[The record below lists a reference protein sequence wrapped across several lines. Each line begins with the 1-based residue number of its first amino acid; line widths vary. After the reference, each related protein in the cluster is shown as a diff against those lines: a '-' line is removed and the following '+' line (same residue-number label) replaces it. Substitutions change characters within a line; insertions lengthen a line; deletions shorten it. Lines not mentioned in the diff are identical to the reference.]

1 MGNGRRAEKHYLLK
15 SGSVFIT
22 SLKNMAACGA
32 KAHCQEFTML
42 FHSTHLYF
50 QVDLQSGQSDRGVKA
65 YKLLEYY
72 LFSGPHFTVEILN
85 AELFTLKNKQ

>member
-1 MGNGRRAEKHYLLK
+1 
-15 SGSVFIT
+15 
-22 SLKNMAACGA
+22 
-32 KAHCQEFTML
+32 ML

-85 AELFTLKNKQ
+85 AELFTLKNKQWLWNVTGQSSRDKFNQVGWVGYTGGNLEKINK